1 MAPIF
6 HDTGGTWSIWTGPG
20 TGSTATCTSHEDI
33 WDYWTDSTPTTTV
46 TDTHIVWGCW
56 SQEKALNSRSAEDQ
70 REINAYIAEQARL
83 AEEGRREHFR
93 RAEEAHK
100 RREKANAIA
109 KKLFLSMLNNTQ
121 RKQYKK
127 DRIIEVISKTS
138 RKRYRIRDNTLNHNI
153 EELNKQGDV
162 IRRICA
168 HPQGVPLHDALLTQK
183 LMLENN
189 EDDLLR
195 IANFS

>member
-33 WDYWTDSTPTTTV
+33 WDYWT
-46 TDTHIVWGCW
+46 
-56 SQEKALNSRSAEDQ
+56 
-70 REINAYIAEQARL
+70 
-83 AEEGRREHFR
+83 EGRRERFR
-93 RAEEAHK
+93 RTKEARK